1 MSEVR
6 TALDGPLDLDLGRMR
21 AERTAKLRSE
31 MGGQGV
37 DAVVALTT
45 GGVLYATGA
54 RSPAA
59 DTGRTFARRPVA
71 VVLADDP
78 VPHLFT
84 PYPHSA
90 PDELPADH
98 RHEAFAPETEAGALA
113 MAADLLDLLGGPR
126 GRVAIDDHTMPMWL
140 TFPTALEGVEVVDA
154 GPLFTA
160 ARLHKTTDE
169 VECLRRSWRMNEEA
183 TRAVEALVRPGV
195 RTSELSGA
203 YLAELFARGATTNF
217 LDPVFQPM
225 PDHVADGPWST
236 NGDVPFNLVT
246 TDHVLSEGEVIWT
259 DTVSGY
265 EGYASDVGRT
275 WVVGDISPVRDEL
288 RRRWEAITAAVLAE
302 LRPGVTADVLTR
314 VATELN
320 GGDKPWLDHFF
331 LGHTLGL
338 EGGEMQ
344 HIGSDKGQ
352 AYDEQLV
359 LESGMSVVIE
369 PVTWAE
375 GHAGW
380 RCEELVIV
388 TDDGYE
394 RIGAYPEEPVA

>member
-1 MSEVR
+1 MSGQP
-6 TALDGPLDLDLGRMR
+6 APFPLDLVRMR
-21 AERTAKLRSE
+21 AERAGKLRSAMVE
-31 MGGQGV
+31 QGV

-54 RSPAA
+54 HSPAA

-78 VPHLFT
+78 SPHLFT
-84 PYPHSA
+84 PYPATA
-90 PDELPADH
+90 PAELAADH
-98 RHEAFAPETEAGALA
+98 VHAAFLPETDAGATA
-113 MAADLLDLLGGPR
+113 MAATIVDLLGGAR
-126 GRVAIDDHTMPMWL
+126 GRVAVDDYTMPMWAA
-140 TFPTALEGVEVVDA
+140 FPVVLAGAELVDA
-154 GPLFTA
+154 GPLFTGV
-160 ARLHKTTDE
+160 RLHKTPDE
-169 VECLRRSWRMNEEA
+169 VECLRRSWRMNEAA

-195 RTSELSGA
+195 RASELSGA
-203 YLAELFARGATTNF
+203 YLSELFQQGATTNF

-225 PDHVADGPWST
+225 PDRVADGPWST
-236 NGDVPFNLVT
+236 NGDIPFNLVT

-275 WVVGDISPVRDEL
+275 WVVGPVSAERQDLHEQ
-288 RRRWEAITAAVLAE
+288 WDAITAAVLAE

-314 VATELN
+314 VATEAN
-320 GGDKPWLDHFF
+320 GGSKPWLDHFF

-359 LESGMSVVIE
+359 LEPGMTVVIE

-380 RCEELVIV
+380 RCEELVVI
-388 TDDGYE
+388 TEDGHE
-394 RIGAYPEEPVA
+394 RISAYPEEPVA

>member
-1 MSEVR
+1 MTGEPAEPF
-6 TALDGPLDLDLGRMR
+6 ALDLVRMR
-21 AERTAKLRSE
+21 AERMAKLRAE
-31 MGGQGV
+31 MADKGV

-54 RSPAA
+54 PTPAA
-59 DTGRTFARRPVA
+59 DTGRTFARRAVA

-84 PYPHSA
+84 PYPQSV
-90 PDELPADH
+90 PDDLPADH
-98 RHEAFAPETEAGALA
+98 LHPAFQPETAEGARA
-113 MAADLLDLLGGPR
+113 MAATVVERLGGAR
-126 GRVAIDDHTMPMWL
+126 GRVAVDDYTMPMWAA
-140 TFPTALEGVEVVDA
+140 FPVVLSGVELVDA

-160 ARLHKTTDE
+160 VRLHKTPDE

-203 YLAELFARGATTNF
+203 YLSELFQRGATTNF

-225 PDHVADGPWST
+225 PERVADGPWST
-236 NGDVPFNLVT
+236 NGDIPFNLGT

-275 WVVGDISPVRDEL
+275 WVVGPVSAVRQQLHE
-288 RRRWEAITAAVLAE
+288 RWEAITAAVLAE
-302 LRPGVTADVLTR
+302 IRPGVTADVLTR
-314 VATELN
+314 VATDAN
-320 GGDKPWLDHFF
+320 GGSKPWLDHFF

-352 AYDEQLV
+352 AYD
-359 LESGMSVVIE
+359 
-369 PVTWAE
+369 
-375 GHAGW
+375 
-380 RCEELVIV
+380 
-388 TDDGYE
+388 
-394 RIGAYPEEPVA
+394 

>member
-1 MSEVR
+1 MSGQP
-6 TALDGPLDLDLGRMR
+6 APFPLDLVRMR
-21 AERTAKLRSE
+21 AERTTKLRDQ
-31 MGGQGV
+31 MAGRAV

-54 RSPAA
+54 HLPAA
-59 DTGRTFARRPVA
+59 DTGQTFARRPVA
-71 VVLADDP
+71 VVLAEDP
-78 VPHLFT
+78 WPHLFT
-84 PYPHSA
+84 PYPGSA

-98 RHEAFAPETEAGALA
+98 VHAAFGPETEVGAVA
-113 MAADLLDLLGGPR
+113 MATTVIDLLGGAT
-126 GRVAIDDHTMPMWL
+126 GRVAVDDYTMPMWSA
-140 TFPTALEGVEVVDA
+140 FPRVLDGAELVDA

-160 ARLHKTTDE
+160 ARLHKTADE
-169 VECLRRSWRMNEEA
+169 VECLRRSWRMNEVA
-183 TRAVEALVRPGV
+183 TRTVEAMVRPGV
-195 RTSELSGA
+195 RASELSGA
-203 YLAELFARGATTNF
+203 YLSALFQQGATINF

-225 PDHVADGPWST
+225 PDRIADGPWST
-236 NGDVPFNLVT
+236 NGDIPFNLVT

-275 WVVGDISPVRDEL
+275 WVVGPVSEVRHEL
-288 RRRWEAITAAVLAE
+288 HERWEAITAAVLTE

-314 VATELN
+314 VATEVN
-320 GGDKPWLDHFF
+320 GGARPWLDHFF

-359 LESGMSVVIE
+359 LEPGMTVVIE
-369 PVTWAE
+369 PVTWE
-375 GHAGW
+375 DGHAGW
-380 RCEELVIV
+380 RCEELVVI
-388 TDDGYE
+388 TEDGHE
-394 RIGAYPEEPVA
+394 RISAYPEEPVS